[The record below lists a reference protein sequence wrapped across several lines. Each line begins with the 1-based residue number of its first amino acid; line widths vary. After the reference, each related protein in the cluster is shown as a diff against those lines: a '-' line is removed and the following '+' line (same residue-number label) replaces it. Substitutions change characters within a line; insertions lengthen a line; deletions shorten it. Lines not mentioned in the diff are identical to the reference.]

1 MNKITPEHLA
11 REAYVYVRQS
21 TADQLLNN
29 PESRRRQYALV
40 ARARALGWENAIVI
54 DDDLG
59 RSGDGQVRPGFERL
73 LAAISAGTA
82 GAVLAIEASRLA
94 RNGRDWHT
102 LLEFCAF
109 VNSLIIDED
118 GIYDPRLIND
128 RLLLGLKGTF
138 SELELSIFRQ
148 RSQEALR
155 LKAGRGELYTTVA
168 IGYRRSADD
177 RLEQDPDRRI
187 REALS
192 LVFRKF
198 SEIGSVRQLALW
210 LRQEGI
216 DLPIAVYGR
225 QGRTVQWRPPRYNT
239 VHRLL
244 TNPVYAGAYVFGR
257 TGSRARLD
265 GGRKVITHGVA
276 RRREEWEVLI
286 RDRHD
291 GYISWE
297 EYDRNQ
303 KIIAGNANMKGTMV
317 AGSVR
322 KGGGLLVG
330 LLRCGHC
337 GRKLKVLHHARRDTR
352 YICNAEMDYASDKK
366 CITFSSMRVDAAVS
380 AEVLRAISPLAIDAA
395 LQLIADRERADAE
408 RLRQSELALEQAR
421 YEATHARRQY
431 DAVDPDNRLVA
442 GELERRW
449 NERLA
454 AVARLEE
461 QIQSLQN
468 EQPPALRDDERAT
481 LMALAD
487 DLPRLWNHPAAS
499 SETRKRIL
507 RAVLKEII
515 VTVAADRLRLVLHWQ
530 GGDHTGL
537 EVAKNRTGQNRWK
550 TDVETVQLVHELA
563 RILPDHSIAPLLNR
577 LGIRSAKGQSWTQVR
592 VRNFRSVHQIAVYR
606 EGERAA
612 RHELILHEASSR
624 LGVNKMTVVRLI
636 RDGLLPARQVCV
648 GAPYV
653 IHEDDLDRL
662 AVRRALATGRAVSPD
677 PRQESLSFQ

>member
-1 MNKITPEHLA
+1 
-11 REAYVYVRQS
+11 
-21 TADQLLNN
+21 
-29 PESRRRQYALV
+29 
-40 ARARALGWENAIVI
+40 
-54 DDDLG
+54 
-59 RSGDGQVRPGFERL
+59 
-73 LAAISAGTA
+73 
-82 GAVLAIEASRLA
+82 
-94 RNGRDWHT
+94 
-102 LLEFCAF
+102 
-109 VNSLIIDED
+109 
-118 GIYDPRLIND
+118 
-128 RLLLGLKGTF
+128 
-138 SELELSIFRQ
+138 
-148 RSQEALR
+148 
-155 LKAGRGELYTTVA
+155 
-168 IGYRRSADD
+168 
-177 RLEQDPDRRI
+177 
-187 REALS
+187 
-192 LVFRKF
+192 
-198 SEIGSVRQLALW
+198 
-210 LRQEGI
+210 
-216 DLPIAVYGR
+216 
-225 QGRTVQWRPPRYNT
+225 VQWRPPRYHT

-366 CITFSSMRVDAAVS
+366 CITFSNMRVDAAVS

>member
-40 ARARALGWENAIVI
+40 ARAHELGWEQVIVI
-54 DDDLG
+54 DEDLG
-59 RSGDGQVRPGFERL
+59 RSGGGQVRPGFERL
-73 LAAISAGTA
+73 LAAICDGTA

-148 RSQEALR
+148 RSREALR
-155 LKAGRGELYTTVA
+155 LKAARGELYMLVA
-168 IGYRRSADD
+168 IGYRRGADD

-198 SEIGSVRQLALW
+198 SDIGSVRQLALW

-216 DLPIAVYGR
+216 DLPVAVYGP
-225 QGRTVQWRPPRYNT
+225 QGRAVQWRPPRYHM

-244 TNPVYAGAYVFGR
+244 TNPIYAGAYVFGR
-257 TGSRARLD
+257 TGSRVRLE
-265 GGRKVITHGVA
+265 GGRKVIVRGFV

-286 RDRHD
+286 RDHHD

-322 KGGGLLVG
+322 NGGGILVG

-352 YICNAEMDYASDKK
+352 YICNREMDYASDKK
-366 CITFSSMRVDAAVS
+366 CIAFNNMRVDAAVS
-380 AEVLRAISPLAIDAA
+380 AEVLRAISPLGIDAA
-395 LQLIADRERADAE
+395 LQLIADREQASGE
-408 RLRQSELALEQAR
+408 RLRQSEMALQQAR
-421 YEATHARRQY
+421 YEVTHARRQY

-442 GELERRW
+442 SELERRW

-454 AVARLEE
+454 AAARLEE
-461 QIQSLQN
+461 QIRSLQN
-468 EQPPALRDDERAT
+468 EQPRVLCDDERAA
-481 LMALAD
+481 LLALAD

-515 VTVAADRLRLVLHWQ
+515 VTVEASRLRLVLHWQ
-530 GGDHTGL
+530 GGDHTRL

-550 TDVETVQLVHELA
+550 TDVETVQLVRDLA

-577 LGIRSAKGQSWTQVR
+577 LGIRSAKGQSWTQLR
-592 VRNFRSVHQIAVYR
+592 VRNFRSVHRITVYR

-612 RHELILHEASSR
+612 RRELILTEAASC
-624 LGVNKMTVVRLI
+624 LGVHRMTIIRLI
-636 RDGLLPARQVCV
+636 RDGLLPARQTCV

-653 IHEDDLDRL
+653 IQEEDLDRP
-662 AVRRALATGRAVSPD
+662 AVRRALAAGRAVSSD
-677 PRQESLSFQ
+677 LRQESTSFQ

>member
-1 MNKITPEHLA
+1 MSKITPEHLA
-11 REAYVYVRQS
+11 RQAVVYIRQS
-21 TADQLLNN
+21 TPDQVVHNL
-29 PESRRRQYALV
+29 ESKRRQYNLPE
-40 ARARALGWENAIVI
+40 RARQLGWSDVAVI

-59 RSGDGQVRPGFERL
+59 RSGGGVVRPGFEKL
-73 LAAISAGTA
+73 LAAICEVRVGVVVS
-82 GAVLAIEASRLA
+82 IEASRLA

-102 LLEFCAF
+102 LLEFCAI

-118 GIYDPRLIND
+118 GIHDPRLIND

-138 SELELSIFRQ
+138 SELELSMFRQ
-148 RSQEALR
+148 RSREALR
-155 LKAGRGELYTTVA
+155 LKAARGDLYMTVA
-168 IGYRRSADD
+168 IGYRRGAND

-187 REALS
+187 REALA

-216 DLPIAVYGR
+216 DLPVAVYGP
-225 QGRTVQWRPPRYNT
+225 QGRAVQWRPARYHA

-257 TGSRARLD
+257 TGSRVRFED
-265 GGRKVITHGVA
+265 GRKVVIHGVA
-276 RRREEWEVLI
+276 RHQEEWEVLI
-286 RDRHD
+286 LDHHD

-303 KIIAGNANMKGTMV
+303 KVIAGNANMKGTMV

-337 GRKLKVLHHARRDTR
+337 GRKLKVLHHAHRDTR

-366 CITFSSMRVDAAVS
+366 CVGFSNMRIDAAVS

-395 LQLIADRERADAE
+395 LQLIADHERTGAE
-408 RLRQSELALEQAR
+408 RLRQSELALQQTR
-421 YEATHARRQY
+421 YEETHARRQY
-431 DAVDPDNRLVA
+431 DAIDPDNRLVA

-449 NERLA
+449 NDRLA

-461 QIQSLQN
+461 QLRNLQN
-468 EQPPALRDDERAT
+468 EQPRALHDDERAT
-481 LMALAD
+481 LVALAE
-487 DLPRLWNHPAAS
+487 DLPQLWNHPAAS
-499 SETRKRIL
+499 NETRKRIL
-507 RAVLKEII
+507 RAVLKEVV
-515 VTVAADRLRLVLHWQ
+515 VTVEADRLRLVLHWQ
-530 GGDHTGL
+530 GGDHTRL

-550 TDVETVQLVHELA
+550 TNIETVQLVRELA

-577 LGIRSAKGQSWTQVR
+577 LGIRSAKGQSWTQLR
-592 VRNFRSVHQIAVYR
+592 VSNFRGVHQIAIYR
-606 EGERAA
+606 DGERAQ
-612 RHELILHEASSR
+612 RHELVLHEAANR
-624 LGVNKMTVVRLI
+624 LGVHKMTVVRLI
-636 RDGLLPARQVCV
+636 RDGLLPARQACV

-653 IHEDDLDRL
+653 IREDDLDRS
-662 AVRRALATGRAVSPD
+662 AVRRALTTGRAVSPD
-677 PRQESLSFQ
+677 PQQESLFFQ